1 MNLFTTVLIVFVVLV
16 ILYYILD
23 WTTSTAVK
31 LSHIKSAMHPQTLA
45 AHKVKK
51 NKSSNF
57 TYSIWFYVDNW
68 EVNLGNKKNLFVVKK
83 GSSNQLGGS
92 DVPLS
97 VEFEPNINNMKI
109 KVECFTDGKDHHK
122 NMLGE
127 KAHSPTDPTDP
138 TDPTQSSSKKTV
150 EKHCNV
156 DNFPLQKWVNL
167 IISVEGRTL
176 DVYID
181 GKLVKTCV
189 LPGTVNMS
197 NLGGISVTDP
207 GFSGMTADLTYW
219 GSATNP
225 QQAYNIYASGFGGM
239 GSNFFN
245 KYKLR
250 IAFLEDGK
258 SQGHFDI

>member
-1 MNLFTTVLIVFVVLV
+1 MNLLITVLIVFVVLV
-16 ILYYILD
+16 ILYYIID
-23 WTTSTAVK
+23 WTTSTTVK
-31 LSHIKSAMHPQTLA
+31 LTHIKSAMHPQTLSA
-45 AHKVKK
+45 NKIKK

-57 TYSIWFYVDNW
+57 TYSIWFYIDNW
-68 EVNLGNKKNLFVVKK
+68 EVNLGKRKTLFDVIGGDD
-83 GSSNQLGGS
+83 GSTG
-92 DVPLS
+92 PLS
-97 VEFEPNINNMKI
+97 VYFDPNINNMKI
-109 KVECFTDGKDHHK
+109 KVDCYTDGKDHHK
-122 NMLGE
+122 KSKEETRGAME
-127 KAHSPTDPTDP
+127 
-138 TDPTQSSSKKTV
+138 SSTTNSMHFTGV
-150 EKHCNV
+150 TETTTHCNV

-189 LPGTVNMS
+189 LPGTVNTS
-197 NLGGISVTDP
+197 NIRGINVTKP

-219 GSATNP
+219 KTASSP
-225 QQAYNIYASGFGGM
+225 QQAYNIYSSGFGGM
-239 GSNFFN
+239 GSSFFN